1 MLSAQFHKKTKPQ
14 NSNCKAA
21 SAALSGF
28 AFHQGVPGWRSHE
41 SPGGAFDR
49 PNRSALCADAI
60 RRFRAARLQPSA
72 LHLPPCS
79 DFAMLRSSCRTFVFL
94 CHSRFGKKF
103 RKASA
108 VGTGPRPLCLGSGP
122 PGDVPPEEGILPRQ
136 TTPCSFP
143 GTSEN
148 VCSHSPH
155 VRQISAGSLHG
166 PVSATLP
173 SVTLLRSSTSCVGAD
188 IRPSQRTGW
197 IPSLW
202 DRCVRGPGASGGN
215 FRMPHIPAATKRSQS
230 FDEGNGA
237 DSADAVITFRGA
249 RTTASRL
256 WEERSKGPLSASQA
270 RRGQKRCPGQKPVL

>member
-1 MLSAQFHKKTKPQ
+1 MAQPRKPRWGFRPAKPVCALRRCRP
-14 NSNCKAA
+14 SFSDGKVAALCLA
-21 SAALSGF
+21 SAAMQRFCDASQFLQNLCFLMSL
-28 AFHQGVPGWRSHE
+28 
-41 SPGGAFDR
+41 
-49 PNRSALCADAI
+49 ALWE
-60 RRFRAARLQPSA
+60 
-72 LHLPPCS
+72 
-79 DFAMLRSSCRTFVFL
+79 
-94 CHSRFGKKF
+94 KF

-108 VGTGPRPLCLGSGP
+108 VRTGPRPLCLGSGP

-148 VCSHSPH
+148 VCSHFPH

>member
-1 MLSAQFHKKTKPQ
+1 M
-14 NSNCKAA
+14 
-21 SAALSGF
+21 
-28 AFHQGVPGWRSHE
+28 V
-41 SPGGAFDR
+41 
-49 PNRSALCADAI
+49 
-60 RRFRAARLQPSA
+60 
-72 LHLPPCS
+72 
-79 DFAMLRSSCRTFVFL
+79 SSCFP
-94 CHSRFGKKF
+94 SRIKFGSFPFRLRRRENAPKWLSPPFCSPKTSRAKNKGRCFGKKF

-108 VGTGPRPLCLGSGP
+108 VGTGPRPLCLGSDP

-136 TTPCSFP
+136 TTPRSFP

-148 VCSHSPH
+148 VCSHFPH

-202 DRCVRGPGASGGN
+202 DRCVCGPGASGGN

>member
-28 AFHQGVPGWRSHE
+28 AFHQGV
-41 SPGGAFDR
+41 
-49 PNRSALCADAI
+49 
-60 RRFRAARLQPSA
+60 LQPSA

-94 CHSRFGKKF
+94 CHSRFGKKS

-136 TTPCSFP
+136 STPCSFP

-148 VCSHSPH
+148 VCSHFPH

-215 FRMPHIPAATKRSQS
+215 FRMTYIPAATKRSQS